1 MKTIVKLQTVLI
13 LLCAPFIY
21 NAQCHAQASTKKEQL
36 TLLFAGDIVL
46 DGQAG
51 KRIAEGGD
59 PFAGVQKIFAQADLR
74 IANLECVVATGGDA
88 VDKNFTFRAHPKTI
102 PVLRKHIDAI
112 SIANNHSGDFGP
124 RAFSEMLELLKQQQL
139 PYFGGGHN
147 LKEAHAPL
155 IIEKHGYRIALLG
168 YNEFMPRSFEATH
181 DKAGT
186 AWSEDEHVVADI
198 KAARQIHRADFVIP
212 FMHWGWENEMKAGP
226 RQRELARKMIDA
238 GADAVIGGHPHV
250 IQDTEEYKGKPII
263 YSLGNFMIDL
273 MDNPAQARGWALR
286 LHLKPEGVQAWD
298 TQIVDLDELGL
309 PHASK
314 ELSACWNRQ
323 TGLKNDCK
331 PIAP

>member
-1 MKTIVKLQTVLI
+1 MKITTKISI
-13 LLCAPFIY
+13 GIICLLAQLAVTY
-21 NAQCHAQASTKKEQL
+21 ESNAQQSKKGEL

-51 KRIAEGGD
+51 KRIEEGKD
-59 PFAGVQKIFAQADLR
+59 PFDGVRRIFAQADVR
-74 IANLECVVATGGDA
+74 VANLECVIATTGDA
-88 VDKNFTFRAHPKTI
+88 ADKNFTFRAHPRTI
-102 PVLRKHIDAI
+102 AVLGKYVDAV

-124 RAFSEMLELLKQQQL
+124 EAFAEMLGLLKQSQL
-139 PYFGGGHN
+139 PYFGGGYN
-147 LKEAHAPL
+147 LKQAHEPL
-155 IIEKHGYRIALLG
+155 IINKHGYRIALLG
-168 YNEFMPRSFEATH
+168 YNEFMPRSFEATY
-181 DKAGT
+181 DQAGI
-186 AWSEDEHVVADI
+186 AWSEDEHVIADI
-198 KAARQIHRADFVIP
+198 RAARKIHRADFVIP

-286 LHLKPEGVQAWD
+286 LHLKANGVQAWD
-298 TQIVDLDELGL
+298 TQVVNLDELGL
-309 PHASK
+309 PQASN
-314 ELSACWNRQ
+314 EASACWSRQ
-323 TGLKNDCK
+323 AGLKSDCK